1 MKKYDVILS
10 YPIQV
15 TAEDETHVKQMI
27 KENQY
32 LGEIKNLELKII
44 EIEEEKEKEW
54 KDTVGIKKE
63 EKDEGVH

>member
-27 KENQY
+27 QENQY
-32 LGEIKNLELKII
+32 LGEIQNLEMQII
-44 EIEEEKEKEW
+44 EVKEEEKKKW
-54 KDTVGIKKE
+54 KDTVGTKE
-63 EKDEGVH
+63 EK

>member
-44 EIEEEKEKEW
+44 EVEEKKEKEW
-54 KDTVGIKKE
+54 EDTVGIKKE